1 MPSFLITGSEGQ
13 LGRCFHAVA
22 QEFPEH
28 QLIFTKKKILDLTL
42 PNTFEKVYQIHP
54 FDGIINCAAYTQVD
68 QAEEESFLAQSINV
82 DGVKNIIDFAEEK
95 YLSVIHFSTDYVF
108 DGLSSKPY
116 LEDSIIQPINT
127 YGYSKLQGEKIIKM
141 ASCPHIIIRLSWL
154 FSPFGENF
162 VKTILKL
169 SKVKKT
175 IQVVNDQHGRPTYGI
190 DLARIVLSN
199 ISKPDFFD
207 FNSYNYA
214 MQGTTTWFDFA
225 SKILAIKKSTCQ
237 IKSCSTE
244 EYPTLAK
251 RPKHSVLDTKRIEN
265 HLSLNI
271 PSWEDSLKRCL
282 KRIDNNEKI

>member
-28 QLIFTKKKILDLTL
+28 QLIFTKKKKIDLTL
-42 PNTFEKVYQIHP
+42 PNTFEKVYQIQP

-82 DGVKNIIDFAEEK
+82 DGVKNIIDFAEK
-95 YLSVIHFSTDYVF
+95 KDLSVIHFSTDYVF
-108 DGLSSKPY
+108 DGKTNIPY
-116 LEDSIIQPINT
+116 KEDFPIHPINF
-127 YGYSKLQGEKIIKM
+127 YGYSKYKGEEIVKNS
-141 ASCPHIIIRLSWL
+141 SCLHTIFRLSWM

-169 SKVKKT
+169 TQAKK
-175 IQVVNDQHGRPTYGI
+175 IIRVVDDQQGRPTYGI
-190 DLARIVLSN
+190 DLARVVLRN
-199 ISKPDFFD
+199 ISKPDLFD
-207 FNSYNYA
+207 FNCYHYA

-225 SKILAIKKSTCQ
+225 SKIIALKKSSCD
-237 IKSCSTE
+237 IKPCSAT

-251 RPKHSVLDTKRIEN
+251 RPKQSILDTKLIEN

-271 PSWEDSLKRCL
+271 PSWQNALERCL
-282 KRIDNNEKI
+282 KRIEINEFL